1 MPPPLLLLLLLSL
14 KRPEGPR
21 GRERKEGAEKE
32 PERKNEHE
40 IEKK

>member
-14 KRPEGPR
+14 KRSEGPR